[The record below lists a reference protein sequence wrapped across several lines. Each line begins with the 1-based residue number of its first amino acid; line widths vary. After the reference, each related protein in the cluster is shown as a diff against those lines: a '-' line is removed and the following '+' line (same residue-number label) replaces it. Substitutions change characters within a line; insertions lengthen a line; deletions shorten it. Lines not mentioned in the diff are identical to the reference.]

1 MRCRSATWVLAVSGL
16 LIVGCGRS
24 DAPGTAASDSKG
36 AQAST
41 SDPAQAES
49 DSPSEEVAEAA
60 KQQAPPADMN
70 GPEGVTYQ
78 FLDAVRLGN
87 DEKAEMMFTKIA
99 RQRMKEVK
107 LDVAPKRSDTATFQ
121 LGEARY
127 VNDEGAQV
135 TARWTE
141 LDQDGK
147 PYTDETVW
155 ALHKEPEGW
164 RIAGMATKVFDDRE
178 PVMLDFENPQE
189 AMKKLEELRAEIR
202 RQSEKEAPG
211 AQEAENSSESI
222 RR

>member
-1 MRCRSATWVLAVSGL
+1 LAVSGL

-24 DAPGTAASDSKG
+24 DAPGTAGADSKG
-36 AQAST
+36 AQAQAST
-41 SDPAQAES
+41 NDPAQPES
-49 DSPSEEVAEAA
+49 DSPSEELSEAP
-60 KQQAPPADMN
+60 KQQSPPADMN

-78 FLDAVRLGN
+78 FLDAIRLGN
-87 DEKAEMMFTKIA
+87 DQKAELMFTKTA
-99 RQRMKEVK
+99 RQRMKEMK
-107 LDVAPKRSDTATFQ
+107 LDVAPKGSDTAVFQ
-121 LGEARY
+121 LGEVRY

-135 TARWTE
+135 AAHWTD

-147 PYTDETVW
+147 PHTDEMVW

-164 RIAGMATKVFDDRE
+164 RVAGMAAKVFDDRE

-202 RQSEKEAPG
+202 RQSEKDASG
-211 AQEAENSSESI
+211 AQEAENSSESV